1 MLEAD
6 GYRAKPEAIMPYGII
21 VSMQARLYR
30 VTGAGRDRRRDFVR
44 VGARAL
50 TTG

>member
-21 VSMQARLYR
+21 VPMQARSYR
-30 VTGAGRDRRRDFVR
+30 VTGAGRDRRDFVR
-44 VGARAL
+44 VGARAH
-50 TTG
+50 